1 MRKTLILLV
10 VTLFLVFIVG
20 NISAEELTEAQQE
33 VWKTVQDYWEAFI
46 KADID
51 AMMAN
56 SHADSFIWWGTQANP
71 LTKNELILKYKG
83 WFEYD
88 KPESYLLHPL
98 KINIV
103 NDVAINYYYHK
114 WNGLKL
120 SSRGRT
126 ISTLVKQDGKWVGL
140 GGLSFSCDKLPI
152 CTFY

>member
-1 MRKTLILLV
+1 MRKALMLLV
-10 VTLFLVFIVG
+10 VTLFLVFTVG

-33 VWKTVQDYWEAFI
+33 VWKFVQDGWEAFK

-51 AMMAN
+51 FMMAN
-56 SHADSFIWWGTQANP
+56 THADAFTWWGTQANP
-71 LTKNELILKYKG
+71 LTKDELRLKYQG
-83 WFEYD
+83 WFDYD

-98 KINIV
+98 KITIV
-103 NDVAINYYYHK
+103 NDVAIVYFYYK

-126 ISTLVKQDGKWVGL
+126 ISTFVKQDDKWLRL
-140 GGLSFSCDKLPI
+140 GSLGISCDKLPI